1 MIVEFYK
8 YQGTGNDFIMID
20 DRENIFDINDHN
32 LIAALC
38 QRRMGI
44 GADGLILLKEHDK
57 YDFEMIY
64 FNSDGHQSSMCGNG
78 GRCII
83 AFAQL
88 LEIIDEETTFLAID
102 GEHKGQ
108 FLGDTIA
115 LQMQDV
121 SDIEGVGDG
130 LVMDTGSPHYIEM
143 VDDLRNMNIEKE
155 GRRIRNSKPFRKE
168 GINVNFVQDSAD
180 LQVRTYERGVEAETL
195 SCGTGVVATAIA
207 MHYAN
212 CIEENLIDV
221 KTEGG
226 ELSVSFEEVN
236 GSYRNIWLN
245 GEASMVYAGEF
256 EC

>member
-1 MIVEFYK
+1 MTRPTK
-8 YQGTGNDFIMID
+8 K
-20 DRENIFDINDHN
+20 
-32 LIAALC
+32 L
-38 QRRMGI
+38 GI

-108 FLGDTIA
+108 FLGDMIA

-226 ELSVSFEEVN
+226 ELSVSFEEFN
-236 GSYRNIWLN
+236 GSYRNIWLS